1 MAKKTLDSADLCKNL
16 GSCPKTIYDLRKEA
30 QAAIDLIV
38 QVQAELRD
46 RECHYLLMEDG
57 PINGKNEQI
66 RAAQLHEQTAPERAR
81 LAELQRVLAQR
92 ELLVEHA
99 ENQFEAYL
107 TLAKLFAPES

>member
-1 MAKKTLDSADLCKNL
+1 MAKIKLDSAELCKNL
-16 GSCPKTIYDLRKEA
+16 ATCPKVIFDLRRVA
-30 QAAIDLIV
+30 QETIDLIV

-46 RECHYLLMEDG
+46 RECHYMLMEDG

-92 ELLVEHA
+92 ELLIEHA

-107 TLAKLFAPES
+107 AMAKLMAAGP